1 MKLGSEVLLMAC
13 ACVLLQPAFA
23 QNSTRKIR
31 KAPSELAAK
40 VGTAVPWRTDVAA
53 ALVESKKTGKP
64 VFWYVPTV
72 SRSPM
77 DRKPEIDRYMM
88 GGPFSW
94 PSTIAL
100 LKDHFVPVKQI
111 GGRDDLSMQL
121 QLARGK
127 FIEPGYVVL
136 AGDGQ
141 ALLKVDQLTTF
152 QPEWFEAPLRR
163 LVAQPTEKWL
173 CDATFADAWAK
184 YRLGDY
190 RSALVAAHA
199 HVESASIDQEFAEGV
214 WLEGACQFRLG
225 ARNEAIRIWNL
236 LIKRWPDH
244 PFAWKAALEVEG
256 HGPFVH
262 GFEVYGT
269 LPAAAIEADPV
280 DGTRSA
286 AGVYSEQELWQR
298 SVAFL
303 AGAHDDDG
311 VYRDSTYDF
320 GGTDGLPNVHAA
332 VTCLVGEALL
342 AAMSR
347 ADKGALTLPE
357 SQVARVEMLLLK
369 MRDNAMSDDWLALS
383 DRDEIIWARAYALRF
398 LQAWKT
404 RRGSDAKGLE
414 PGIRRG
420 VAALIA
426 LQPETGAW
434 FHEYGNPFAIATA
447 LQALHGA
454 KSQGFAVPQENIDK
468 GLKALAFN
476 RAADGA
482 FSYRQPRPGR
492 KPRAKLEGAAGRMP
506 LCELSLYLFG
516 ASDQDRL
523 LAAVEAGDRHHKL
536 LAAVRKYD
544 DHADRLG
551 YGGFFFWFDM
561 LGRVEAIAEL
571 KDATK
576 RKQLAAAQ
584 HQLIMELP
592 EFDGCF
598 VDSHELGRCYGTAM
612 ALLCF
617 DVLARARR

>member
-1 MKLGSEVLLMAC
+1 MKLGSELLLMAC

-23 QNSTRKIR
+23 QNSNKKIR
-31 KAPSELAAK
+31 KAPSEMAAK
-40 VGTAVPWRTDVAA
+40 AGTAVPWRTDVAT
-53 ALVESKKTGKP
+53 ALAESKKTGKP
-64 VFWYVPTV
+64 VFWYVPSV

-94 PSTIAL
+94 PSTIEL
-100 LKDHFVPVKQI
+100 LTEHFVPVKQI
-111 GGRDDLSMQL
+111 GGKDELSKQL
-121 QLARGK
+121 ELARNK

-136 AGDGQ
+136 DGDGK

-152 QPEWFEAPLRR
+152 QPEWFETPLRR
-163 LVAQPTEKWL
+163 IVKQPTEKWL
-173 CDATFADAWAK
+173 CDPVFAEAWAK

-190 RSALVAAHA
+190 EAARNVVLAMFVSDSSVEDFTEGFWLV
-199 HVESASIDQEFAEGV
+199 
-214 WLEGACQFRLG
+214 GACEFRLG
-225 ARNEAIRIWNL
+225 RRSEAVQTWAKL
-236 LIKRWPDH
+236 VKGSPKH
-244 PFAWKAALEVEG
+244 PLAWKAALEVEG

-262 GFEVYGT
+262 GFEDYGP
-269 LPAAAIEADPV
+269 LRAAVMAADPV
-280 DGTRSA
+280 DGTRSPV
-286 AGVYSEQELWQR
+286 GVYTEQELWQR

-347 ADKGALTLPE
+347 ADKGELKLADA
-357 SQVARVEMLLLK
+357 QVARVEKLLLQ
-369 MRDNAMSDDWLALS
+369 MRANAMSDDWLALS

-404 RRGSDAKGLE
+404 RRGKDADAIE
-414 PGIRRG
+414 PGVRRG

-476 RAADGA
+476 RAGDGA
-482 FSYRQPRPGR
+482 FSYGQTRPGR

-506 LCELSLYLFG
+506 LCELGLYLFG
-516 ASDQDRL
+516 ASSQERL
-523 LAAVEAGDRHHKL
+523 LAAVVAGDRHHKL

-561 LGRVEAIAEL
+561 LGRAEAIAEL
-571 KDATK
+571 TDASK
-576 RKQLAAAQ
+576 RKPLAAAQ
-584 HQLIMELP
+584 HMLIMELP

-617 DVLARARR
+617 DVLARAQR